1 MTAGSRLGTV
11 LIFAAVVG
19 CGPSSNPSSN
29 AGGSGG
35 ANGGG
40 GSGGAASGDV
50 FTWKESGTLHVATT
64 AGASRVNGPASQ
76 SINIIGGDAAGTA
89 VTLGIAQP
97 VPPLTTGSF
106 ACGPVTTTAPSALLS
121 YTNNDSSQME
131 TCTIVLSTLGD
142 TTGSRAKGT
151 FSGTV
156 PLRSGGSAVITDGV
170 FDVTLTVNNL

>member
-1 MTAGSRLGTV
+1 MV
-11 LIFAAVVG
+11 LMVAAAAG
-19 CGPSSNPSSN
+19 CGPSSNPN
-29 AGGSGG
+29 TDAGGTAG
-35 ANGGG
+35 ANGGGGSSGGG

-50 FTWKESGTLHVATT
+50 FTWKESGTLHTATV
-64 AGASRVNGPASQ
+64 AGASRVNSASSQ
-76 SINIIGGDAAGTA
+76 SINVIGGDAAGTA
-89 VTLGIAQP
+89 VTLGIATP

-106 ACGPVTTTAPSALLS
+106 ACGPITSTAPSALMS

-142 TTGSRAKGT
+142 ATGSRAKGT

-156 PLRSGGSAVITDGV
+156 PLKSGGSAVITEGV